1 MTVALYQM
9 CFAELMAGVVLSLR
23 MEFVNGMSASF
34 AGQCFD
40 LCRVGVQTLH
50 LSKGPREY
58 SINMTRVS

>member
-40 LCRVGVQTLH
+40 LCRVGVQTLAF
-50 LSKGPREY
+50 K
-58 SINMTRVS
+58 